1 MAKQL
6 TRKQERLC
14 ELIVSHPA
22 FSHEKAAIEAGY
34 QPSGAR
40 GRASYN
46 LRQPHVRRYIDE
58 LRKLLLPALNR
69 ENVAFR
75 LQELIEIPLD
85 AHNFNPNARV
95 SAAREI
101 SRMYGWGKEEV
112 HHTHELEGLED
123 FTVVFQT
130 EDEVDDGESS

>member
-6 TRKQERLC
+6 TRQQKRLC
-14 ELIVSHPA
+14 EIIVSHPEL
-22 FSHEKAAIEAGY
+22 SHEQAAIEAGY
-34 QPSGAR
+34 KQTGAR

-46 LRQPHVRRYIDE
+46 LRQPHVRHYIDQ
-58 LRKLLLPALNR
+58 LRKVLLPALNR

-75 LQELIEIPLD
+75 LQELIEIPID

-123 FTVVFQT
+123 FTVVFRT
-130 EDEVDDGESS
+130 EDGVDDGAGS

>member
-6 TRKQERLC
+6 TRKQQRLC
-14 ELIVSHPA
+14 EIIVSHPE
-22 FSHEKAAIEAGY
+22 FSHEQAAVEAGY
-34 QPSGAR
+34 QLSGAR

-58 LRKLLLPALNR
+58 LRKILLPALNR

-75 LQELIEIPLD
+75 LQEIIEIPLE

-95 SAAREI
+95 SAAREVG
-101 SRMYGWGKEEV
+101 RMYGWGKEEV

-123 FTVVFQT
+123 FTVVFHT